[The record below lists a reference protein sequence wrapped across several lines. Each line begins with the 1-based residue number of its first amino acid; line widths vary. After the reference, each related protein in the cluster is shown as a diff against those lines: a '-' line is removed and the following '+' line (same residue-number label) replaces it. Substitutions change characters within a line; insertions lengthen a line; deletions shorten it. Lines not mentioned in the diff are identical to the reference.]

1 MSFIGIGCPI
11 PEIANLPGQGG
22 AIEVLL
28 DYSSAAVCNDA
39 TTQSPSQAEPSG
51 GVFSASP
58 SGLNI
63 NTSTGV
69 ITPVG
74 STPATYTITYTVS
87 GESSSF
93 TFTINPVQQSTF
105 SYSSSSLEQYGT
117 ASPIF
122 ASGTTTGGTFSAT
135 SGLVINT
142 TTGVLDL
149 ANSTIGGPYTVTY
162 TTPGPCATSST
173 FNVSVTA
180 LSTSLVDNN
189 FALSFDGNDQ
199 LVDAGF
205 ISALSQSSS
214 YTISMWIKP
223 DSVPSTTQAIFSLY
237 SNSNNRIEMYP
248 GSSGTI
254 TFVNSNGGLS
264 ATAAAFPSPAPS
276 NGWYH
281 VALVY
286 DGTFTDS
293 DPVVQ
298 NQGRIKPYINTVYT
312 AAGVSGTQQAQTP
325 NFTGKRATIGARS
338 INYATPTLDF
348 IGDIDEV
355 AIWSRA
361 LDATDIQRIYNGSS
375 TSGKAAN
382 LFSTGLSNGLVYW
395 NRMGD

>member
-1 MSFIGIGCPI
+1 MSFIGIGSPI

-28 DYSSAAVCNDA
+28 NYSSAAECEGDL
-39 TTQSPSQAEPSG
+39 TPLTPTQAEPAG
-51 GVFSASP
+51 GVFDVSP

-69 ITPVG
+69 ITPAG
-74 STPATYTITYTVS
+74 STPNTYTITYTVS

-93 TFTINPVQQSTF
+93 TFTINPLQQSTF
-105 SYSSSSLEQYGT
+105 SYSSSSFQQYST

-189 FALSFDGNDQ
+189 FALSFNGTDEYVSAGNSTTLDIASTITISAWVKTTDQDSINNIVKKDDAANNRSWNISWRGSTGGGSRLVFWNWSTDGTYNYLYTTGAPASNFADGNWHH
-199 LVDAGF
+199 V
-205 ISALSQSSS
+205 I
-214 YTISMWIKP
+214 
-223 DSVPSTTQAIFSLY
+223 
-237 SNSNNRIEMYP
+237 
-248 GSSGTI
+248 
-254 TFVNSNGGLS
+254 
-264 ATAAAFPSPAPS
+264 AT
-276 NGWYH
+276 
-281 VALVY
+281 Y
-286 DGTFTDS
+286 DGTADTNGAKIYLDGVLMSQGAVSRAGTGLKITTEPVLIGTDL
-293 DPVVQ
+293 
-298 NQGRIKPYINTVYT
+298 N
-312 AAGVSGTQQAQTP
+312 
-325 NFTGKRATIGARS
+325 
-338 INYATPTLDF
+338 
-348 IGDIDEV
+348 GDIDEV

-361 LDATDIQRIYNGSS
+361 LDSTDVQRIYNGSS

>member
-1 MSFIGIGCPI
+1 MSFIGIGSPI

-28 DYSSAAVCNDA
+28 DYSSSAVCNDEA
-39 TTQSPSQAEPSG
+39 TQSPSQAEPAG

-63 NTSTGV
+63 NTSDGV
-69 ITPVG
+69 ITPTG
-74 STPATYTITYTVS
+74 STPNTYTITYTVS

-93 TFTINPVQQSTF
+93 TFTINPLQQSTF

-189 FALSFDGNDQ
+189 FAIEFNGVDTELNTNATLSELGFPATTTSSGSFSVSFWYNATTHVNYAPVIWSSTNYNLNDGFGVSQQ
-199 LVDAGF
+199 LN
-205 ISALSQSSS
+205 
-214 YTISMWIKP
+214 
-223 DSVPSTTQAIFSLY
+223 TTQLRFWVGRFSFNAALTSNLDTSRWYHIVCVFTGGSTY
-237 SNSNNRIEMYP
+237 SLQTYVDGVAGSTVTGTTSYNINNSGNPVHI
-248 GSSGTI
+248 GSSG
-254 TFVNSNGGLS
+254 G
-264 ATAAAFPSPAPS
+264 A
-276 NGWYH
+276 H
-281 VALVY
+281 V
-286 DGTFTDS
+286 
-293 DPVVQ
+293 
-298 NQGRIKPYINTVYT
+298 
-312 AAGVSGTQQAQTP
+312 VSYP
-325 NFTGKRATIGARS
+325 FN
-338 INYATPTLDF
+338 
-348 IGDIDEV
+348 GDIDEV
-355 AIWSRA
+355 AIWNRA
-361 LDATDIQRIYNGSS
+361 LPSGDIQRIYNGSS

>member
-1 MSFIGIGCPI
+1 MSFIGIGSPI

-28 DYSSAAVCNDA
+28 DYSSAAVCNNDS
-39 TTQSPSQAEPSG
+39 TLTPTQAEPSG

-69 ITPVG
+69 ITPTG
-74 STPATYTITYTVS
+74 STHGTYTITYTVS

-93 TFTINPVQQSTF
+93 TFTINPLQQSTF

-149 ANSTIGGPYTVTY
+149 ASSTIGGPYTVTY

-189 FALSFDGNDQ
+189 FALSFD
-199 LVDAGF
+199 A
-205 ISALSQSSS
+205 SSS
-214 YTISMWIKP
+214 QYVTLPEINLGSQQTISFWI
-223 DSVPSTTQAIFSLY
+223 
-237 SNSNNRIEMYP
+237 NR
-248 GSSGTI
+248 
-254 TFVNSNGGLS
+254 VANGVAS
-264 ATAAAFPSPAPS
+264 AFLGGS
-276 NGWYH
+276 NGWGSTGIAIYVETNNVLYMSVNGLLYENFGNVFGTRPAGNWYH
-281 VALVY
+281 ICLSR
-286 DGTFTDS
+286 DGDS
-293 DPVVQ
+293 VTLYVD
-298 NQGRIKPYINTVYT
+298 
-312 AAGVSGTQQAQTP
+312 GVSVSTKTGFGTGD
-325 NFTGKRATIGARS
+325 FKIDTIGAAKHAS
-338 INYATPTLDF
+338 TGAYNYEFD
-348 IGDIDEV
+348 GDMDEV
-355 AIWSRA
+355 ALWNRA

>member
-1 MSFIGIGCPI
+1 MSFIGIGSPI

-28 DYSSAAVCNDA
+28 DYSNAAVCNDA
-39 TTQSPSQAEPSG
+39 ATQSPSQAEPAG

-69 ITPVG
+69 ITPAG
-74 STPATYTITYTVS
+74 STHGTYTITYTVS

-93 TFTINPVQQSTF
+93 TFTINPIQQSTF
-105 SYSSSSLEQYGT
+105 SYSSSSLEQYST

-189 FALSFDGNDQ
+189 FALSFNGTDEYVNAGNGITQ
-199 LVDAGF
+199 LYNGAF
-205 ISALSQSSS
+205 SISYWVKQNTITGNQHHVMIPYNQSG
-214 YTISMWIKP
+214 W
-223 DSVPSTTQAIFSLY
+223 
-237 SNSNNRIEMYP
+237 SNPYIRLMTRVT
-248 GSSGTI
+248 SSGTLEFRLDNWSNTLNSASGAI
-254 TFVNSNGGLS
+254 TAGN
-264 ATAAAFPSPAPS
+264 
-276 NGWYH
+276 WYH
-281 VALVY
+281 VCCTF
-286 DGTFTDS
+286 DGTTNAD
-293 DPVVQ
+293 
-298 NQGRIKPYINTVYT
+298 GMKLYIN
-312 AAGVSGTQQAQTP
+312 AG
-325 NFTGKRATIGARS
+325 
-338 INYATPTLDF
+338 TPTTRTSSASSITTSTNDLF
-348 IGDIDEV
+348 LGTRYSGAPNESLNGDMDEV

-361 LDATDIQRIYNGSS
+361 LDATDVQRIYNGSS

>member
-1 MSFIGIGCPI
+1 MSFIGIGSPI

-22 AIEVLL
+22 AIEVSLS
-28 DYSSAAVCNDA
+28 YPNAAVCNDED
-39 TTQSPSQAEPSG
+39 TQSPTYSPTG
-51 GVFSASP
+51 GVFSASQ

-69 ITPVG
+69 ITPTG

-93 TFTINPVQQSTF
+93 TFTINPIQQSTF

-162 TTPGPCATSST
+162 TTPGPCATSSP

-189 FALSFDGNDQ
+189 FALSFNGSDEYVSTGFNIATGNKTISFWFKSSYSGYQSVLGDATDGFVLGNFTSQLSTPQAISYTDQDTGKKFGITGSVTDEFADGNWHHFVYTYDGNSKIYI
-199 LVDAGF
+199 DGAER
-205 ISALSQSSS
+205 
-214 YTISMWIKP
+214 TISYRS
-223 DSVPSTTQAIFSLY
+223 DTTSSDDIVIIDNLGLGL
-237 SNSNNRIEMYP
+237 NLTGYP
-248 GSSGTI
+248 
-254 TFVNSNGGLS
+254 FYNG
-264 ATAAAFPSPAPS
+264 
-276 NGWYH
+276 
-281 VALVY
+281 
-286 DGTFTDS
+286 DM
-293 DPVVQ
+293 
-298 NQGRIKPYINTVYT
+298 
-312 AAGVSGTQQAQTP
+312 
-325 NFTGKRATIGARS
+325 
-338 INYATPTLDF
+338 
-348 IGDIDEV
+348 DEV
-355 AIWSRA
+355 AVWNRA
-361 LDATDIQRIYNGSS
+361 LELADVQRIYNGSS

>member
-1 MSFIGIGCPI
+1 MFLGIGSPI
-11 PEIANLPGQGG
+11 PEICNLPGQGG

-28 DYSSAAVCNDA
+28 DYSNAAVCNNDPIL
-39 TTQSPSQAEPSG
+39 TPTYSPSG

-69 ITPVG
+69 ITPTG

-93 TFTINPVQQSTF
+93 TFTINPIQQSTF

-189 FALSFDGNDQ
+189 FALSFNGNDEY
-199 LVDAGF
+199 VNAGNDDSLN
-205 ISALSQSSS
+205 ITGALSVSVWFKAISSS
-214 YTISMWIKP
+214 GGNRAIVNKDQGSGTRVWSLAMNNSNQVYAQFRGASTATVYS
-223 DSVPSTTQAIFSLY
+223 PSTTYGDGDWHHALAVYEPSTFVKLYIDGTLVITESTGVPASLTNNLSIPLYIGAY
-237 SNSNNRIEMYP
+237 SN
-248 GSSGTI
+248 
-254 TFVNSNGGLS
+254 
-264 ATAAAFPSPAPS
+264 FPSERFA
-276 NGWYH
+276 
-281 VALVY
+281 
-286 DGTFTDS
+286 
-293 DPVVQ
+293 
-298 NQGRIKPYINTVYT
+298 
-312 AAGVSGTQQAQTP
+312 
-325 NFTGKRATIGARS
+325 
-338 INYATPTLDF
+338 
-348 IGDIDEV
+348 GDIDEV
-355 AIWSRA
+355 AIWNRA
-361 LDATDIQRIYNGSS
+361 LPLEDVQRIYNGSS

>member
-1 MSFIGIGCPI
+1 MSFIGIGSPI

-28 DYSSAAVCNDA
+28 DYSSSAVCNDA
-39 TTQSPSQAEPSG
+39 ATQSPSQAEPAG

-69 ITPVG
+69 ITPTG
-74 STPATYTITYTVS
+74 STPNTYTITYTVS

-93 TFTINPVQQSTF
+93 TFTINPIQQSTF

-189 FALSFDGNDQ
+189 FAIEF
-199 LVDAGF
+199 DAGSSEYIDGGSASYLNGLSNFSFSSWVKISTLGSDDVIASDWSYSATASLNKGHYTLAQGANNGSAAKIRLF
-205 ISALSQSSS
+205 IKNAGADGGNSLINTNDFILS
-214 YTISMWIKP
+214 
-223 DSVPSTTQAIFSLY
+223 
-237 SNSNNRIEMYP
+237 P
-248 GSSGTI
+248 GEWYHILFTYNSGTI
-254 TFVNSNGGLS
+254 VMYVNNIPYSFTTTGTIPSSLPNEESNLNIGR
-264 ATAAAFPSPAPS
+264 
-276 NGWYH
+276 W
-281 VALVY
+281 
-286 DGTFTDS
+286 
-293 DPVVQ
+293 Q
-298 NQGRIKPYINTVYT
+298 NIGRYW
-312 AAGVSGTQQAQTP
+312 
-325 NFTGKRATIGARS
+325 
-338 INYATPTLDF
+338 D
-348 IGDIDEV
+348 GDIDEV
-355 AIWSRA
+355 AIWNRA
-361 LDATDIQRIYNGSS
+361 LEAADVQRIYNGSS

>member
-1 MSFIGIGCPI
+1 MSFIGIGSPI

-28 DYSSAAVCNDA
+28 DYSSSAVCNDA
-39 TTQSPSQAEPSG
+39 ATQSPSQAEPAG

-69 ITPVG
+69 ITPTG

-93 TFTINPVQQSTF
+93 TFTINPIQQSTF

-189 FALSFDGNDQ
+189 FALSFD
-199 LVDAGF
+199 A
-205 ISALSQSSS
+205 SSS
-214 YTISMWIKP
+214 QYVEAP
-223 DSVPSTTQAIFSLY
+223 DNASLAITDNLTVSAWVYPLNKSATNTVVDKFYDNSKRAWNMRVQNSRFRINLSNTDGSASTAYQTNTALTNNAWQHLLFTFNSTT
-237 SNSNNRIEMYP
+237 NE
-248 GSSGTI
+248 
-254 TFVNSNGGLS
+254 VNL
-264 ATAAAFPSPAPS
+264 
-276 NGWYH
+276 
-281 VALVY
+281 
-286 DGTFTDS
+286 
-293 DPVVQ
+293 
-298 NQGRIKPYINTVYT
+298 YIN
-312 AAGVSGTQQAQTP
+312 GVLDSASPHTKTDLISVNTNPLRIGTGY
-325 NFTGKRATIGARS
+325 NLL
-338 INYATPTLDF
+338 NYFD
-348 IGDIDEV
+348 GDIDEV
-355 AIWSRA
+355 AIWNRA
-361 LDATDIQRIYNGSS
+361 LPLTDIQRIYNGSS

>member
-1 MSFIGIGCPI
+1 MSFIGIGSPI

-28 DYSSAAVCNDA
+28 NYSSAAECEGDL
-39 TTQSPSQAEPSG
+39 TPLTPTQAEPAG
-51 GVFSASP
+51 GVFDVSP

-69 ITPVG
+69 ITPAG
-74 STPATYTITYTVS
+74 STPNTYTITYTVS

-93 TFTINPVQQSTF
+93 TFTINPLQQSTF

-149 ANSTIGGPYTVTY
+149 ASSTIGGPYTVTY

-189 FALSFDGNDQ
+189 FALSFNGTDEYVSVSNSANMQITGAMTISAWVKTTSSNYQSILIKGTSVSAADYYFRIQDSGLIRLRIGNANYGIGTTSVKDGNWHHIC
-199 LVDAGF
+199 VV
-205 ISALSQSSS
+205 
-214 YTISMWIKP
+214 Y
-223 DSVPSTTQAIFSLY
+223 VPSTSVTYYVDGVQDAQTTSSIPAAITNSY
-237 SNSNNRIEMYP
+237 SNIEI
-248 GSSGTI
+248 GGI
-254 TFVNSNGGLS
+254 QNFNG
-264 ATAAAFPSPAPS
+264 
-276 NGWYH
+276 
-281 VALVY
+281 
-286 DGTFTDS
+286 DM
-293 DPVVQ
+293 
-298 NQGRIKPYINTVYT
+298 
-312 AAGVSGTQQAQTP
+312 
-325 NFTGKRATIGARS
+325 
-338 INYATPTLDF
+338 
-348 IGDIDEV
+348 DEV
-355 AIWSRA
+355 AIWNTA
-361 LDATDIQRIYNGSS
+361 LELADVQRIYNASS

>member
-1 MSFIGIGCPI
+1 MSFIGIGSPI

-28 DYSSAAVCNDA
+28 DYSSAAVCNNDS
-39 TTQSPSQAEPSG
+39 TLTPTQAEPSG

-69 ITPVG
+69 ITPTG

-93 TFTINPVQQSTF
+93 TFTINPIQQSTF

-162 TTPGPCATSST
+162 TTPGPCPTSSP

-189 FALSFDGNDQ
+189 FALSFNGSDQ
-199 LVDAGF
+199 YVNAGSATELQMTGDVS
-205 ISALSQSSS
+205 ISAWFKTSVTGTQKQIVTRGPDWVMNGWSLFVRSNNQVAIMLNTSGNPFATSSS
-214 YTISMWIKP
+214 TVTDGQWHHVVGVR
-223 DSVPSTTQAIFSLY
+223 D
-237 SNSNNRIEMYP
+237 
-248 GSSGTI
+248 SSGGTGSLKI
-254 TFVNSNGGLS
+254 YLDGVEAGSADGGTDAMSNGSEVWIG
-264 ATAAAFPSPAPS
+264 
-276 NGWYH
+276 
-281 VALVY
+281 
-286 DGTFTDS
+286 
-293 DPVVQ
+293 
-298 NQGRIKPYINTVYT
+298 
-312 AAGVSGTQQAQTP
+312 SGTNGGSKMT
-325 NFTGKRATIGARS
+325 
-338 INYATPTLDF
+338 
-348 IGDIDEV
+348 GDIDEV
-355 AIWSRA
+355 AIWNRA
-361 LDATDIQRIYNGSS
+361 LELADVQRIYNGSS

>member
-1 MSFIGIGCPI
+1 MSFIGIGSPI

-22 AIEVLL
+22 AIEVSL
-28 DYSSAAVCNDA
+28 DYPNAAVCNDA
-39 TTQSPSQAEPSG
+39 ATQSPSQALPSG

-69 ITPVG
+69 ITPTG
-74 STPATYTITYTVS
+74 STHGTYTITYAVS

-93 TFTINPVQQSTF
+93 TFTINPIQQSTF

-189 FALSFDGNDQ
+189 FAMEFNGSDEYISAGNPTELQFTSDFSISGWFKSSSATNQRIVSKDDGSNRSYLVQIQSSGVVRGTIFQSGSGKNNDSTSTYIDGNWHHF
-199 LVDAGF
+199 VFTYEHGVG
-205 ISALSQSSS
+205 
-214 YTISMWIKP
+214 TK
-223 DSVPSTTQAIFSLY
+223 LY
-237 SNSNNRIEMYP
+237 MDN
-248 GSSGTI
+248 GTP
-254 TFVNSNGGLS
+254 TFNGN
-264 ATAAAFPSPAPS
+264 ATAVDNDPSI
-276 NGWYH
+276 
-281 VALVY
+281 
-286 DGTFTDS
+286 F
-293 DPVVQ
+293 
-298 NQGRIKPYINTVYT
+298 
-312 AAGVSGTQQAQTP
+312 
-325 NFTGKRATIGARS
+325 TIGARGDGV
-338 INYATPTLDF
+338 NYFT
-348 IGDIDEV
+348 GDIDE
-355 AIWSRA
+355 I
-361 LDATDIQRIYNGSS
+361 
-375 TSGKAAN
+375 AA
-382 LFSTGLSNGLVYW
+382 W
-395 NRMGD
+395 NRVLSADLSLIHI

>member
-1 MSFIGIGCPI
+1 MFLGIGSPI
-11 PEIANLPGQGG
+11 PNLSNLPGQGG
-22 AIEVLL
+22 EVIEVSL
-28 DYSSAAVCNDA
+28 DYPSAAVCNDA
-39 TTQSPSQAEPSG
+39 ATQSPSQALPSG

-69 ITPVG
+69 ITPTG

-93 TFTINPVQQSTF
+93 TFTINPIQQSTF

-117 ASPIF
+117 ASPVF

-149 ANSTIGGPYTVTY
+149 ASSTIGGPYTVTY

-189 FALSFDGNDQ
+189 FALSFNGSDQ
-199 LVDAGF
+199 YVNAGSATELQMTGDVS
-205 ISALSQSSS
+205 ISAWFKTSVTGTQKQIVTRGPDWVMNGWSLFVRSNNQVAIMLNTSGNPVATSSS
-214 YTISMWIKP
+214 TVTDGQWHHVVGVR
-223 DSVPSTTQAIFSLY
+223 D
-237 SNSNNRIEMYP
+237 
-248 GSSGTI
+248 SSGGTGSLKI
-254 TFVNSNGGLS
+254 YLDGVEAGSADGGTDAMSNGSEVWIG
-264 ATAAAFPSPAPS
+264 
-276 NGWYH
+276 
-281 VALVY
+281 
-286 DGTFTDS
+286 
-293 DPVVQ
+293 
-298 NQGRIKPYINTVYT
+298 
-312 AAGVSGTQQAQTP
+312 SGTNGGSKMT
-325 NFTGKRATIGARS
+325 
-338 INYATPTLDF
+338 
-348 IGDIDEV
+348 GDIDEV
-355 AIWSRA
+355 AIWNRA
-361 LDATDIQRIYNGSS
+361 LTLTDVQRIYNGSS

>member
-1 MSFIGIGCPI
+1 MFLGIGSPI
-11 PEIANLPGQGG
+11 PNLSNLPGQGG
-22 AIEVLL
+22 EVIEVSL
-28 DYSSAAVCNDA
+28 DYPSAAVCNDA
-39 TTQSPSQAEPSG
+39 ATQSPSQALPSG

-69 ITPVG
+69 ITPTG

-93 TFTINPVQQSTF
+93 TFTINPIQQSTF

-189 FALSFDGNDQ
+189 FALSFNGTDEYVSTGLNIATGNKTISFWFNSSYAGYQSILGDSTDGFVLGHFSSQLPTPNGISYTDQDTGKKFGITGSVTDEFADGNWHHFVYTYNGNSKIYID
-199 LVDAGF
+199 GTER
-205 ISALSQSSS
+205 
-214 YTISMWIKP
+214 TISYGGGA
-223 DSVPSTTQAIFSLY
+223 SSTDDIVIIDNLGLGLNLTS
-237 SNSNNRIEMYP
+237 YP
-248 GSSGTI
+248 KY
-254 TFVNSNGGLS
+254 NG
-264 ATAAAFPSPAPS
+264 
-276 NGWYH
+276 
-281 VALVY
+281 
-286 DGTFTDS
+286 DM
-293 DPVVQ
+293 
-298 NQGRIKPYINTVYT
+298 
-312 AAGVSGTQQAQTP
+312 
-325 NFTGKRATIGARS
+325 
-338 INYATPTLDF
+338 
-348 IGDIDEV
+348 DEV
-355 AIWSRA
+355 AVWNRA
-361 LDATDIQRIYNGSS
+361 LELADVQRIYNGSS
-375 TSGKAAN
+375 TSGKAVN

>member
-1 MSFIGIGCPI
+1 MFLGIGSPI
-11 PEIANLPGQGG
+11 PNLSNLPGQGG
-22 AIEVLL
+22 EVIEVSL
-28 DYSSAAVCNDA
+28 DYPSAAVCNDA
-39 TTQSPSQAEPSG
+39 ATQSPSQALPSG

-69 ITPVG
+69 ITPTG

-93 TFTINPVQQSTF
+93 TFTINPIQQSTF

-117 ASPIF
+117 ASPVF

-149 ANSTIGGPYTVTY
+149 ASSTIGGPYTVTY

-189 FALSFDGNDQ
+189 FALSFNGNDEYVSISNSANMQITGAMTISAWVKTTSSNYQSVLIKGTSVSSADYYFRIQDSGLIRFRLGNANYGIGTTSVKDGNWHHIC
-199 LVDAGF
+199 VV
-205 ISALSQSSS
+205 
-214 YTISMWIKP
+214 Y
-223 DSVPSTTQAIFSLY
+223 VPSTSVTYYVDGVQDAQTTSSIPAAITNSY
-237 SNSNNRIEMYP
+237 SNVEIGGIQN
-248 GSSGTI
+248 
-254 TFVNSNGGLS
+254 FNG
-264 ATAAAFPSPAPS
+264 
-276 NGWYH
+276 
-281 VALVY
+281 
-286 DGTFTDS
+286 DM
-293 DPVVQ
+293 
-298 NQGRIKPYINTVYT
+298 
-312 AAGVSGTQQAQTP
+312 
-325 NFTGKRATIGARS
+325 
-338 INYATPTLDF
+338 
-348 IGDIDEV
+348 DEV
-355 AIWSRA
+355 AVWNRA
-361 LDATDIQRIYNGSS
+361 LELADVQRIYNGSS

>member
-1 MSFIGIGCPI
+1 MSFIGIGSPI

-28 DYSSAAVCNDA
+28 DYSSAAKCEDDS
-39 TTQSPSQAEPSG
+39 TPLTPTYSPTG

-69 ITPVG
+69 ITPAG

-93 TFTINPVQQSTF
+93 TFTINPLQQSTF

-180 LSTSLVDNN
+180 LSTSLVNNN
-189 FALSFDGNDQ
+189 FALSFNGTDEYVSANTLSINNAITVSAWIKTSTTGIQTIVNEDQANSNRSWNLLLEPGNKIQVVIKNTDGTVNNKLRSTALEVQDGNWHN
-199 LVDAGF
+199 
-205 ISALSQSSS
+205 I
-214 YTISMWIKP
+214 
-223 DSVPSTTQAIFSLY
+223 IF
-237 SNSNNRIEMYP
+237 
-248 GSSGTI
+248 T
-254 TFVNSNGGLS
+254 
-264 ATAAAFPSPAPS
+264 
-276 NGWYH
+276 
-281 VALVY
+281 Y
-286 DGTFTDS
+286 DGTS
-293 DPVVQ
+293 
-298 NQGRIKPYINTVYT
+298 N
-312 AAGVSGTQQAQTP
+312 AAGLKTYVDGGNLESFQLSS
-325 NFTGKRATIGARS
+325 TGISNTNTLGLFIGSLQGNNGWRF
-338 INYATPTLDF
+338 N
-348 IGDIDEV
+348 GDIDEV
-355 AIWSRA
+355 AIWNRA

>member
-1 MSFIGIGCPI
+1 MSFIGIGSPI

-22 AIEVLL
+22 AIDVLL
-28 DYSSAAVCNDA
+28 DYSSAAECEGDL
-39 TTQSPSQAEPSG
+39 TPLTPTQAEPAG
-51 GVFSASP
+51 GVFSVSP

-69 ITPVG
+69 ITPQG
-74 STPATYTITYTVS
+74 STPNTYTITYTVS

-93 TFTINPVQQSTF
+93 TFTINPLQQSTF

-189 FALSFDGNDQ
+189 FALSFNGTDEYVN
-199 LVDAGF
+199 AGSATELQMTGDIS
-205 ISALSQSSS
+205 ISAWFKTSVTGTQKQIVTRGPDWVMNGWSLFVRSNNQVAIMLNTSGNPIATSSS
-214 YTISMWIKP
+214 TVTDGQWHHVVGVR
-223 DSVPSTTQAIFSLY
+223 D
-237 SNSNNRIEMYP
+237 
-248 GSSGTI
+248 SSGGTGSLKI
-254 TFVNSNGGLS
+254 YLDGVEAGSADGGTDAMPNGSEVWIGSGTNGGS
-264 ATAAAFPSPAPS
+264 KMT
-276 NGWYH
+276 
-281 VALVY
+281 
-286 DGTFTDS
+286 
-293 DPVVQ
+293 
-298 NQGRIKPYINTVYT
+298 
-312 AAGVSGTQQAQTP
+312 
-325 NFTGKRATIGARS
+325 
-338 INYATPTLDF
+338 
-348 IGDIDEV
+348 GDIDEV
-355 AIWSRA
+355 AIWNTA
-361 LDATDIQRIYNGSS
+361 LQLADVQRIYNGSS

>member
-1 MSFIGIGCPI
+1 MSFIGIGSPI

-28 DYSSAAVCNDA
+28 DYSSSAVCNDA
-39 TTQSPSQAEPSG
+39 ATQSPSQAEPAG

-69 ITPVG
+69 ITPQG
-74 STPATYTITYTVS
+74 STPNTYTITYTVS

-93 TFTINPVQQSTF
+93 TFTINPIQQSTF

-189 FALSFDGNDQ
+189 FALSFD
-199 LVDAGF
+199 A
-205 ISALSQSSS
+205 SSS
-214 YTISMWIKP
+214 QYIEAP
-223 DSVPSTTQAIFSLY
+223 DNASLAITDNLTVSAWV
-237 SNSNNRIEMYP
+237 YP
-248 GSSGTI
+248 L
-254 TFVNSNGGLS
+254 NKS
-264 ATAAAFPSPAPS
+264 A
-276 NGWYH
+276 
-281 VALVY
+281 
-286 DGTFTDS
+286 
-293 DPVVQ
+293 
-298 NQGRIKPYINTVYT
+298 INTVVDKFYDN
-312 AAGVSGTQQAQTP
+312 S
-325 NFTGKRATIGARS
+325 KRAWLMRVQNSRFRVSLSNTDGSASTNYQSNTALTNNAWHHLLFTFNSTTNEVNLYINGVLDSASPYTKTDLISVNTNPLRIGGGYNLL
-338 INYATPTLDF
+338 NYFD
-348 IGDIDEV
+348 GDIDEV
-355 AIWSRA
+355 AIWNRA
-361 LDATDIQRIYNGSS
+361 LDATDVQRIYNGSS

>member
-1 MSFIGIGCPI
+1 MSFIGIGSPI

-28 DYSSAAVCNDA
+28 NYSSAAECEGDL
-39 TTQSPSQAEPSG
+39 TPLTPTQAEPAG
-51 GVFSASP
+51 GVFDVSP

-69 ITPVG
+69 ITPAG
-74 STPATYTITYTVS
+74 STPNTYTITYTVS

-93 TFTINPVQQSTF
+93 TFTINPLQQSTF

-189 FALSFDGNDQ
+189 FALSFNGTDEYVSAGNSTTLDIASTITISAWVKTTDQDSINNIVKKDDAANNRSWNISWRGSTGGGSRLVFWNWSTDGTYNYLYTTGAPASNFADGNWHH
-199 LVDAGF
+199 V
-205 ISALSQSSS
+205 I
-214 YTISMWIKP
+214 
-223 DSVPSTTQAIFSLY
+223 
-237 SNSNNRIEMYP
+237 
-248 GSSGTI
+248 
-254 TFVNSNGGLS
+254 
-264 ATAAAFPSPAPS
+264 AT
-276 NGWYH
+276 
-281 VALVY
+281 Y
-286 DGTFTDS
+286 DGTADTNGAKIYLDGVLMSQGAVSRAGTGLKITTEPVLIGTDL
-293 DPVVQ
+293 
-298 NQGRIKPYINTVYT
+298 N
-312 AAGVSGTQQAQTP
+312 
-325 NFTGKRATIGARS
+325 
-338 INYATPTLDF
+338 
-348 IGDIDEV
+348 GDIDEV

-361 LDATDIQRIYNGSS
+361 LDSTDVQRIYNGSS

>member
-1 MSFIGIGCPI
+1 MSFIGIGSPI

-22 AIEVLL
+22 AIEVSL
-28 DYSSAAVCNDA
+28 DYSSSAVCNDA
-39 TTQSPSQAEPSG
+39 ATQSPSQAEPSG

-74 STPATYTITYTVS
+74 STPNTYTITYTVS

-93 TFTINPVQQSTF
+93 TFTINAIQQSTF

-117 ASPIF
+117 ASPTL
-122 ASGTTTGGTFSAT
+122 ADGTTTGGTFSAT

-180 LSTSLVDNN
+180 LSTSLVNNN
-189 FALSFDGNDQ
+189 FALSFNGSDEYVSAGNPTELQFTSDFSISGWFKSSSATNQRIVSKDDGTNRSYLIQLQSSGKVRAQIYTGGGTAQVNESVSGFGDGNWHHFVFTFENGVGTKLYIDNGTPT
-199 LVDAGF
+199 V
-205 ISALSQSSS
+205 
-214 YTISMWIKP
+214 
-223 DSVPSTTQAIFSLY
+223 DSVVSAIDNDPADFEIGRKGNSTNY
-237 SNSNNRIEMYP
+237 
-248 GSSGTI
+248 
-254 TFVNSNGGLS
+254 
-264 ATAAAFPSPAPS
+264 
-276 NGWYH
+276 
-281 VALVY
+281 
-286 DGTFTDS
+286 FT
-293 DPVVQ
+293 
-298 NQGRIKPYINTVYT
+298 
-312 AAGVSGTQQAQTP
+312 
-325 NFTGKRATIGARS
+325 
-338 INYATPTLDF
+338 
-348 IGDIDEV
+348 GDIDEIAAWNRV
-355 AIWSRA
+355 LSA
-361 LDATDIQRIYNGSS
+361 DDIQRIYNGSS

>member
-1 MSFIGIGCPI
+1 MFLGIGSPI
-11 PEIANLPGQGG
+11 PEICNLPGQGG
-22 AIEVLL
+22 AIEVSL
-28 DYSSAAVCNDA
+28 DYPSAAVCNDA
-39 TTQSPSQAEPSG
+39 ATQSPSQALPSG

-69 ITPVG
+69 ITPQG
-74 STPATYTITYTVS
+74 STPNTYTITYTVS

-93 TFTINPVQQSTF
+93 TFTINPLQQSTF

-189 FALSFDGNDQ
+189 FALSFNGSDEYVSAGNPTELQVTGD
-199 LVDAGF
+199 L
-205 ISALSQSSS
+205 
-214 YTISMWIKP
+214 TISMWFKTTNTSGYLIS
-223 DSVPSTTQAIFSLY
+223 DTAAIAGCYSILMGGGGGQLWARRGNGTNSETTQKT
-237 SNSNNRIEMYP
+237 SNTYNDGNWHN
-248 GSSGTI
+248 I
-254 TFVNSNGGLS
+254 TFVSDSTMRIYIDGVLDVQSTVN
-264 ATAAAFPSPAPS
+264 TPS
-276 NGWYH
+276 NIGGTTN
-281 VALVY
+281 VKIGSGFSSF
-286 DGTFTDS
+286 DGDM
-293 DPVVQ
+293 
-298 NQGRIKPYINTVYT
+298 
-312 AAGVSGTQQAQTP
+312 
-325 NFTGKRATIGARS
+325 
-338 INYATPTLDF
+338 
-348 IGDIDEV
+348 DEV
-355 AIWSRA
+355 AIWNRA
-361 LDATDIQRIYNGSS
+361 LPLEDVQRIYNGSS

>member
-1 MSFIGIGCPI
+1 MFLGIGSPI
-11 PEIANLPGQGG
+11 PEICNLPGQGG
-22 AIEVLL
+22 AIEVSL
-28 DYSSAAVCNDA
+28 DYPSAAVCNDA
-39 TTQSPSQAEPSG
+39 ATQSPSQALPSG

-69 ITPVG
+69 ITPTG

-93 TFTINPVQQSTF
+93 TFTINPIQQSTF

-189 FALSFDGNDQ
+189 FALSFDASSNQ
-199 LVDAGF
+199 Y
-205 ISALSQSSS
+205 IEALNNASL
-214 YTISMWIKP
+214 
-223 DSVPSTTQAIFSLY
+223 AITDNLTLSCW
-237 SNSNNRIEMYP
+237 
-248 GSSGTI
+248 
-254 TFVNSNGGLS
+254 VNADNVS
-264 ATAAAFPSPAPS
+264 ATNSIIDKF
-276 NGWYH
+276 
-281 VALVY
+281 Y
-286 DGTFTDS
+286 DGTDRSYMLRITATTVRLTLGNTDGS
-293 DPVVQ
+293 SSIEYRSTATLSNNVWYHIATTFSSVDNEVK
-298 NQGRIKPYINTVYT
+298 IYINGSLDSTHSKT
-312 AAGVSGTQQAQTP
+312 DLISSNNEELRIGTGY
-325 NFTGKRATIGARS
+325 NLL
-338 INYATPTLDF
+338 NYFD
-348 IGDIDEV
+348 GDIDEV
-355 AIWSRA
+355 AIWNRA
-361 LDATDIQRIYNGSS
+361 LDATDVQRIYNGSS
-375 TSGKAAN
+375 TPGKAAN

>member
-1 MSFIGIGCPI
+1 MSFIGIGSPI

-28 DYSSAAVCNDA
+28 DYSNAAVCNDA
-39 TTQSPSQAEPSG
+39 ATQSPTYSPSG

-63 NTSTGV
+63 NTSDGI
-69 ITPVG
+69 ITPTG
-74 STPATYTITYTVS
+74 STPNTYTITYTVS

-93 TFTINPVQQSTF
+93 TFTINPIQQSTF

-189 FALSFDGNDQ
+189 FALSFNGTDEYVN
-199 LVDAGF
+199 AGSATELQMTGDVS
-205 ISALSQSSS
+205 ISAWFKTSVTGTQKQIVTRGPDWVMNGWSLFVRSNNQVAIMLNTSGNPLATSSS
-214 YTISMWIKP
+214 TVTDGQWHHVVGVR
-223 DSVPSTTQAIFSLY
+223 D
-237 SNSNNRIEMYP
+237 
-248 GSSGTI
+248 SSGGTGSLKI
-254 TFVNSNGGLS
+254 YLDGVEAGSADGGTDAMPNGSEVWIGSGTNGGS
-264 ATAAAFPSPAPS
+264 KMT
-276 NGWYH
+276 
-281 VALVY
+281 
-286 DGTFTDS
+286 
-293 DPVVQ
+293 
-298 NQGRIKPYINTVYT
+298 
-312 AAGVSGTQQAQTP
+312 
-325 NFTGKRATIGARS
+325 
-338 INYATPTLDF
+338 
-348 IGDIDEV
+348 GDIDEV
-355 AIWSRA
+355 AIWNTA
-361 LDATDIQRIYNGSS
+361 LELADVQRIYNGSS
-375 TSGKAAN
+375 TSGKATN

>member
-1 MSFIGIGCPI
+1 MSFIGIGSPI

-28 DYSSAAVCNDA
+28 NYSSAAECEGDL
-39 TTQSPSQAEPSG
+39 TPLTPTQAEPAG

-69 ITPVG
+69 ITPAG
-74 STPATYTITYTVS
+74 STPNTYTITYTVS

-93 TFTINPVQQSTF
+93 TFTINPLQQSTF

-122 ASGTTTGGTFSAT
+122 ASSTTTGGTFSAT

-189 FALSFDGNDQ
+189 FAMEFNGSDEYVSFNSLITTIQSETKGSISAWIKFDESAPSASQTLIAFSTTAVTRSYIHAYLNTTSPTLSFQYRYNGTTQWRVNTS
-199 LVDAGF
+199 A
-205 ISALSQSSS
+205 ALS
-214 YTISMWIKP
+214 
-223 DSVPSTTQAIFSLY
+223 
-237 SNSNNRIEMYP
+237 NN
-248 GSSGTI
+248 
-254 TFVNSNGGLS
+254 V
-264 ATAAAFPSPAPS
+264 
-276 NGWYH
+276 WYH
-281 VALVY
+281 VCLIQN
-286 DGTFTDS
+286 GTE
-293 DPVVQ
+293 PE
-298 NQGRIKPYINTVYT
+298 IYIN
-312 AAGVSGTQQAQTP
+312 GVKVSQSFDVTTDKTKWWDDFTLQTSE
-325 NFTGKRATIGARS
+325 TGRS
-338 INYATPTLDF
+338 YYNNGGSLTDTNYF
-348 IGDIDEV
+348 NGDIDEV
-355 AIWSRA
+355 AIWNRA
-361 LDATDIQRIYNGSS
+361 LELADVQRIYNGSS

>member
-1 MSFIGIGCPI
+1 MFLGIGSPI
-11 PEIANLPGQGG
+11 PNLSNLPGQGG
-22 AIEVLL
+22 EVIEVSL
-28 DYSSAAVCNDA
+28 DYPSAAVCNDA
-39 TTQSPSQAEPSG
+39 ATQSPSQALPSG

-69 ITPVG
+69 ITPTG

-93 TFTINPVQQSTF
+93 TFTINPIQQSTF

-189 FALSFDGNDQ
+189 FALSFNGSDQ
-199 LVDAGF
+199 YVNAGSATELQMTGDVS
-205 ISALSQSSS
+205 ISAWFKTSVTGTQKQIVTRGPDWVMNGWSLFVRSNNQVAIMLNTSGNPVATSSS
-214 YTISMWIKP
+214 TVTDGQWHHVVGVR
-223 DSVPSTTQAIFSLY
+223 D
-237 SNSNNRIEMYP
+237 
-248 GSSGTI
+248 SSGGTGSLKI
-254 TFVNSNGGLS
+254 YLDGVEAGSADGGTDAMSNGSEVWIG
-264 ATAAAFPSPAPS
+264 
-276 NGWYH
+276 
-281 VALVY
+281 
-286 DGTFTDS
+286 
-293 DPVVQ
+293 
-298 NQGRIKPYINTVYT
+298 
-312 AAGVSGTQQAQTP
+312 SGTNGGSKMT
-325 NFTGKRATIGARS
+325 
-338 INYATPTLDF
+338 
-348 IGDIDEV
+348 GDIDEV
-355 AIWSRA
+355 AIWNRA
-361 LDATDIQRIYNGSS
+361 LTLTDVQRIYNGSS

>member
-1 MSFIGIGCPI
+1 MSFIGIGSPI

-22 AIEVLL
+22 AIEVSL
-28 DYSSAAVCNDA
+28 DYSNAAVCNDA
-39 TTQSPSQAEPSG
+39 ATQSPTYSPTG

-69 ITPVG
+69 ITPTG

-93 TFTINPVQQSTF
+93 TFTINPIQQSTF

-162 TTPGPCATSST
+162 TTPGPCATSSP

-189 FALSFDGNDQ
+189 FALSFNGSDEYVSTGFNIATGNKTISFWFKSSYSGYQSVLGDATDGFVLGNFTSQLSTPQAISYTDQDTGKKFGITGSVTDEFADGNWHHFVYTYDGNSKIYI
-199 LVDAGF
+199 DGAER
-205 ISALSQSSS
+205 
-214 YTISMWIKP
+214 TISYRS
-223 DSVPSTTQAIFSLY
+223 DTTSSDDIVIIDNLGLGL
-237 SNSNNRIEMYP
+237 NLTGYP
-248 GSSGTI
+248 
-254 TFVNSNGGLS
+254 FYNG
-264 ATAAAFPSPAPS
+264 
-276 NGWYH
+276 
-281 VALVY
+281 
-286 DGTFTDS
+286 DM
-293 DPVVQ
+293 
-298 NQGRIKPYINTVYT
+298 
-312 AAGVSGTQQAQTP
+312 
-325 NFTGKRATIGARS
+325 
-338 INYATPTLDF
+338 
-348 IGDIDEV
+348 DEV
-355 AIWSRA
+355 AVWNRA
-361 LDATDIQRIYNGSS
+361 LELADVQRIYNGSS